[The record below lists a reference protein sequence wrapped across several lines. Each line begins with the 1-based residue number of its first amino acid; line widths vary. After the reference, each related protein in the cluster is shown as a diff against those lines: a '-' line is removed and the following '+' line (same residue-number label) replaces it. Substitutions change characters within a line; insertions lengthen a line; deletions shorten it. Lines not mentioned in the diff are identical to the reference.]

1 MTQSVIDQKT
11 AVPPRP
17 PFWLTLSIPAG
28 NLLQLAGLLLGA
40 LILYGDAHLAAP
52 AALRV
57 VLMLLGWF
65 LIYIGCHSLGH
76 YLVGRLVGIRFSKYG
91 VRGTD
96 HPENYSGVTRQMMS
110 AMPTFSA
117 ITEKDSMRKASPV
130 ARALMFA
137 AGETST
143 AVCSIASAWYCWRAG
158 IPGGLI
164 WLIVMVVFNAF
175 STVATARFPRG
186 DYAKALKALRTP
198 RSSST

>member
-1 MTQSVIDQKT
+1 LPQSVLDPKIV
-11 AVPPRP
+11 VPPRP
-17 PFWLTLSIPAG
+17 PFWFSLSIAAG

-40 LILYGDAHLAAP
+40 LILYWDAHLAAP
-52 AALRV
+52 SAIRV

-65 LIYIGCHSLGH
+65 LIYICCHALGH
-76 YLVGRLVGIRFSKYG
+76 YLVGRLVGIRFRKYG

-96 HPENYSGVTRQMMS
+96 HPENYPPGVRQLMS

-117 ITEKDSMRKASPV
+117 LTEKDSLRRASPV

-143 AVCSIASAWYCWRAG
+143 AVCSILSAWYCWRAG
-158 IPGGLI
+158 IPGGLV

-186 DYAKALKALRTP
+186 DYAKALSALRSP
-198 RSSST
+198 RAPSA